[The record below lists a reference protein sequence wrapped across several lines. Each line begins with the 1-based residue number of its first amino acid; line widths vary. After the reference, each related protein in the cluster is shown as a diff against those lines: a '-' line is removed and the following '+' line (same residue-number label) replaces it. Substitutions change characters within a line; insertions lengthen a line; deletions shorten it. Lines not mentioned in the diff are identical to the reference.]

1 MSEQAPPVP
10 PPMQPPP
17 PPPPPG
23 GTVVSSSS
31 SSSVARAGTGVTMA
45 SFDDRVLHAH
55 IECSQGVSTYCIL
68 EATLGIA
75 RDLGAQH
82 RWIDELEDIM
92 PRIFPGMLKNC
103 YLRDSGSG
111 KVAASKVDFVPRKIS
126 VYLDALNSADH
137 NLLLSPWVREHAK
150 AVLRELID
158 PSRPAKA
165 DPVSFSVGHIVAA
178 LWCLDRLR
186 VRSVSCSPVPW
197 SSKPNTT
204 ISPTRLLRQ
213 ALFVGLPTQFDA
225 DSYSKRTTG
234 DGLALLRVLT
244 GVARN
249 PNKPI
254 SREPPPLL
262 MRASAN
268 GSDDGSADDIIQI
281 GLTVGELAQ
290 PMNRASD
297 LSRQTSGGGVMGDIP
312 NWETSTDM
320 KQIETNIDDMTP
332 EHLAFAV
339 DVLLQEGASD
349 AWLAPIV
356 MKKGRAAH
364 TLYCLCTDILV
375 DTLLTVIFRHTT
387 TLGVRVYPIQRMFLR
402 RQVLQVPVDQALSS
416 AASATI
422 DATSATVDVKVGY
435 LGDNEV
441 VTAKAEFD
449 HCYRIATK
457 TGEPIHK
464 IANLAVKKAEEA
476 LMKHGKKLNESVSS
490 SSSKDKKP
498 DV

>member
-1 MSEQAPPVP
+1 MTAAAPSTPSLSTLP
-10 PPMQPPP
+10 
-17 PPPPPG
+17 
-23 GTVVSSSS
+23 TSKDSLLST
-31 SSSVARAGTGVTMA
+31 AYE
-45 SFDDRVLHAH
+45 DRVLHAH

-111 KVAASKVDFVPRKIS
+111 KVAAAKVDFVPRKIS

-137 NLLLSPWVREHAK
+137 NLLLSPWVREQAK

-158 PSRPAKA
+158 PNRPSKA

-197 SSKPNTT
+197 SSKPNTV

-213 ALFVGLPTQFDA
+213 ALFVGLPTLFDA

-249 PNKPI
+249 PGLPI
-254 SREPPPLL
+254 SRDPPPML
-262 MRASAN
+262 MRASAM
-268 GSDDGSADDIIQI
+268 GSDDGSADDVIQI
-281 GLTVGELAQ
+281 GLTVGELS
-290 PMNRASD
+290 ASASMANHHSSSVTAP
-297 LSRQTSGGGVMGDIP
+297 LP
-312 NWETSTDM
+312 KWETSDDL

-332 EHLAFAV
+332 EHLAFCV
-339 DVLLQEGASD
+339 ELLIHEGAAD
-349 AWLAPIV
+349 AWVVPII

-364 TLYCLCTDILV
+364 ALHCLCTTAQVNSMVEL
-375 DTLLTVIFRHTT
+375 IFRNST
-387 TLGVRVYPIQRMFLR
+387 TLGMRVYPVQRMALR
-402 RQVLQVPVDQALSS
+402 RQVVQVPLDGVLPSNGQPQDS
-416 AASATI
+416 T
-422 DATSATVDVKVGY
+422 TTTVDVKVGY
-435 LGDNEV
+435 LGENEV
-441 VTAKAEFD
+441 VTLKAEFD
-449 HCYRIATK
+449 HCYRIAHK
-457 TGEPIHK
+457 TGQPIHK
-464 IANLAVKKAEEA
+464 ISDLAVLKAQEALAKHGTKLVAQTPPLKPKLDKKA
-476 LMKHGKKLNESVSS
+476 SS
-490 SSSKDKKP
+490 SSNLSE
-498 DV
+498 V